1 MNSGTDNLSRV
12 SEKLGLVEEG
22 SICCSDESGNSDSG
36 SVSLSNS
43 SDSAAKPMSKSRM
56 SRSVDLDLGQAALLN
71 ASISGCPVRCLLAN
85 DNAFLLKFF
94 KEHLCSRKIEV
105 DTAEDG
111 LEAV

>member
-22 SICCSDESGNSDSG
+22 SLGCSDESDNSGS

-43 SDSAAKPMSKSRM
+43 SDDSVSKPMTKSRM
-56 SRSVDLDLGQAALLN
+56 SRSVDLDLGQAALLE
-71 ASISGCPVRCLLAN
+71 ASLSGCPVRCLLAN